1 MKKLITICLLIT
13 TAFTTNAQDM
23 SFEETVKYIND
34 KIDCCSN
41 YKGYRIIANKNGDVV
56 YKKSDSTTL
65 LSFNFFDNENYK
77 LKNNYCDNFK
87 TGDCRLID
95 QQYGIAFI
103 ETFQKLHITI
113 ISIPSL
119 VFIPRINNEI
129 NGERIMK
136 ALLHLRSLCTKAKDP
151 FDK

>member
-1 MKKLITICLLIT
+1 MKKGITICFLLAT
-13 TAFTTNAQDM
+13 VFTVKAQQM
-23 SFEETVKYIND
+23 NFEETVKYIND
-34 KIDCCSN
+34 KIDCCSY

-65 LSFNFFDNENYK
+65 LTFNFFDNENYK
-77 LKNNYCDNFK
+77 LKNNYCDDFK

-95 QQYGIAFI
+95 QQFGIAFR

-119 VFIPRINNEI
+119 VFIPGIDNEI